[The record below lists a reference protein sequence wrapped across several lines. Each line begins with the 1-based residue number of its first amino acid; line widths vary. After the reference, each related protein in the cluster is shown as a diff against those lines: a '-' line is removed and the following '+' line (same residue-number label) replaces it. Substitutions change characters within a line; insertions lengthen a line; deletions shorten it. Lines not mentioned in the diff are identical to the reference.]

1 MKFEATILEK
11 RDMIVGDSIEKYE
24 GKEINAFI
32 YKNSKNNFPNNIK
45 YLEFKTLHNSPV
57 IFIHNNGETTL
68 EEYAGIKSR
77 YLVLEFSN
85 SVKGLYGAECK
96 MLDLGVS
103 MRIIMPTQESDDGDE
118 W

>member
-1 MKFEATILEK
+1 MKFEAVLLEK
-11 RDMIVGDSIEKYE
+11 RNMLIGGDVEKYE

-57 IFIHNNGETTL
+57 VYLCGDGEVTL
-68 EEYAGIKSR
+68 EEYSGIKNK

>member
-1 MKFEATILEK
+1 MKFEATTIEK
-11 RDMIVGDSIEKYE
+11 RNMIVGDSIEKYE

-57 IFIHNNGETTL
+57 IFIRSDGETTL
-68 EEYAGIKSR
+68 EEYAGVKSR

-96 MLDLGVS
+96 MLDLGVI
-103 MRIIMPTQESDDGDE
+103 MKIITPTKESNDDDE

>member
-1 MKFEATILEK
+1 MKFEATTIEK
-11 RDMIVGDSIEKYE
+11 RNMIVGDSIEKYE

-45 YLEFKTLHNSPV
+45 YLEFKTFYNSPV
-57 IFIHNNGETTL
+57 IFIRGDGEMTL
-68 EEYAGIKSR
+68 EEYAGVKSR
-77 YLVLEFSN
+77 YLVLEFSA
-85 SVKGLYGAECK
+85 STKGLYGAECK

>member
-1 MKFEATILEK
+1 MKFKARE
-11 RDMIVGDSIEKYE
+11 IESYNMELADVKKYE
-24 GKEINAFI
+24 GNQVNAYV
-32 YKNSKNNFPNNIK
+32 YKDDLNLEFPNNVK

-57 IFIHNNGETTL
+57 IFIRGDGEMTL
-68 EEYAGIKSR
+68 EEYAGVKSR

>member
-1 MKFEATILEK
+1 MKFEAVLLEK
-11 RDMIVGDSIEKYE
+11 RNMLIGRDVEKYE
-24 GKEINAFI
+24 GKDIDVYV
-32 YKNSKNNFPNNIK
+32 YKNSKNSFPNNIK

-57 IFIHNNGETTL
+57 VYLCGDGEVTL
-68 EEYAGIKSR
+68 EEYSGIKNK